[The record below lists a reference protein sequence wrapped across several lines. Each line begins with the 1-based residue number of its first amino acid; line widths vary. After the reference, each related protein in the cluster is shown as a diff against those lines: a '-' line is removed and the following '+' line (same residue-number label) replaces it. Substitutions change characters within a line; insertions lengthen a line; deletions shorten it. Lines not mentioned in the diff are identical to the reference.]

1 MMTDLELTELARNGD
16 RTAFRRLL
24 ERHYDTAYRVAL
36 RYAGNVADAEDI
48 AQDVCLALA
57 GKIKS
62 FRGRSRFSTWL
73 YRVVINACRDY
84 TRKQKST
91 QSLQANYAI
100 YRELDDADQVH
111 NAGRLSWLNEAIT
124 ALEPKLRETA
134 VLVLAE
140 ALSHAEAASILDC
153 AESTVSW
160 RMHQIRKKL
169 QAQVETQHDR

>member
-1 MMTDLELTELARNGD
+1 MMTDLELAKRARNGD
-16 RTAFRRLL
+16 CTAFQHLL
-24 ERHYDTAYRVAL
+24 ERHYGTAYRVAL

-48 AQDVCLALA
+48 AQDICLALA
-57 GKIKS
+57 SKIKS

-73 YRVVINACRDY
+73 YRVIVNACRDY

-100 YRELDDADQVH
+100 YRKLDDADQVH
-111 NAGRLSWLNEAIT
+111 NAERLSWLNEAIT
-124 ALEPKLRETA
+124 GLEPKLRETA

-160 RMHQIRKKL
+160 RMHEVRKKL
-169 QAQVETQHDR
+169 QAQVETTHD